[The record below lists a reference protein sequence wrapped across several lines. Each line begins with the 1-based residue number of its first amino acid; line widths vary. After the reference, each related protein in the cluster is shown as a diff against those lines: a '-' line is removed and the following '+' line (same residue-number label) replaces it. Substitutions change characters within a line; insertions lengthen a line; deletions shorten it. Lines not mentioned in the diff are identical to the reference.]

1 MLDSGCSNVKRTVNR
16 IAALSNRPIEKLT
29 TRENEVLTKEQKSQA
44 FQAGFIRLKLMRPTI
59 GQHGGSS
66 NQYSEQ
72 TEAT

>member
-1 MLDSGCSNVKRTVNR
+1 MLGSRCSDVKSTINLKIDGLQHFHGPLR
-16 IAALSNRPIEKLT
+16 IT
-29 TRENEVLTKEQKSQA
+29 ENEVLTKDRKSQA